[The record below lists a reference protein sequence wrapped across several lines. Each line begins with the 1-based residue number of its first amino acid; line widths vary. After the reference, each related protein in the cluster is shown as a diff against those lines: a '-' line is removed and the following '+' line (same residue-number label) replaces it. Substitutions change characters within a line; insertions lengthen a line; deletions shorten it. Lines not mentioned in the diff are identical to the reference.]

1 MSIENIVILR
11 DQIACKQE
19 GLINNYYMGRRILI
33 VVLWFVLFMLMLN
46 VSLSMIS
53 TSNSIEN
60 VIGFLILV
68 ATTFISIKTRC
79 LTTIKFRK
87 ND

>member
-1 MSIENIVILR
+1 
-11 DQIACKQE
+11 
-19 GLINNYYMGRRILI
+19 MGRKILVI
-33 VVLWFVLFMLMLN
+33 ALWFVLFILILN

-53 TSNSIEN
+53 ASNSIGN

-68 ATTFISIKTRC
+68 ATVLISIKTKC
-79 LTTIKFRK
+79 LTALKFEE